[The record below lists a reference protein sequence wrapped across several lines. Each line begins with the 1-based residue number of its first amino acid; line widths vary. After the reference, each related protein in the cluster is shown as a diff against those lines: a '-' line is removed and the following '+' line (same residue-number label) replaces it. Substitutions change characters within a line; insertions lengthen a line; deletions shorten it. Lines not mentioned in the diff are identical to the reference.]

1 MFLPVLLGG
10 LSITTGIAS
19 SVVAAATT
27 AIAGTAAAGAIAAVG
42 AATGLASGKTVF
54 GGTTVQLRLTKRVF
68 NTVEAMKILG
78 LSKPTI
84 LKKLK
89 DKELHYEG
97 NGGKGGYNI
106 SQKDIESY
114 AKKHKITPNWDDF
127 IIPDLTEEEIELQH
141 QAVYDV
147 ENDPDMLDALIK
159 IIEADQKGLVLELKM
174 LDLKESS
181 VKATQEFKQKCIEI
195 EQMINEYD
203 KIINVYRIRLIK
215 LKYGDR
221 NL

>member
-10 LSITTGIAS
+10 LSITSSIAS

-27 AIAGTAAAGAIAAVG
+27 AIAGTATAGAIAATGIAAG
-42 AATGLASGKTVF
+42 AAVF
-54 GGTTVQLRLTKRVF
+54 GGPTTRLRLTKRVF

-78 LSKPTI
+78 LSKPTV

-106 SQKDIESY
+106 SQKDIEDY

-127 IIPDLTEEEIELQH
+127 IITDLTDEEIELQY
-141 QAVYDV
+141 QALCDV
-147 ENDPDMLDALIK
+147 ENDPDMLEALLK
-159 IIEADQKGLVLELKM
+159 IIEANQKDLVLQLKM
-174 LDLKESS
+174 MDLKDSS
-181 VKATQEFKQKCIEI
+181 VKATHEYMQKCIEI

-203 KIINVYRIRLIK
+203 KIINVYKIRLIK
-215 LKYGDR
+215 LNADNQRISKP
-221 NL
+221 